1 LNLYMEAMTLMSDNR
16 SENLDRQIEILKEKV
31 FLKHNEYNEL
41 KEQLSKLLEER
52 YPERKTEKIK
62 ERLYEAYQQSGRS
75 LEDIIELIKN
85 ADEWI

>member
-1 LNLYMEAMTLMSDNR
+1 MSDNR